1 MVQYVGSL
9 SVFGSDMCAFICAFI
24 CNSKQKLCMNNT
36 IIVYELY
43 YNNTT
48 KELSL
53 NKQCY
58 CQLDANIF
66 IIILILNGPQ
76 RKQQPQG

>member
-1 MVQYVGSL
+1 
-9 SVFGSDMCAFICAFI
+9 
-24 CNSKQKLCMNNT
+24 MNNT